1 MNMFGK
7 EYANH
12 LDILVQSFGQ
22 MNKEYQKKGKINRKD
37 GRFLGKLKKLYIALF
52 GIPEIGFQIRSI
64 YFRNIL
70 ASHIFSKNPQK
81 ILDAGSGIGA
91 YSFWLG
97 EKFAG
102 AEVAG
107 EEIDKDKLRF
117 CQAMTKD
124 LGLKNV
130 AFIYQNIME
139 LHKKNKYDLIVA
151 IDVLEH
157 INNYEKTLENFF
169 RMLYKHGHLYIH
181 VPQPNQKRIL
191 NLLKT
196 WHHEDHVY
204 EGIAKSTLENILKR
218 LGFRIV
224 ISKETF
230 GFFGKLSWEINH
242 FMLSKNFVLTGLT
255 YPFLYFLAKIDL
267 LLNIKKGLGV
277 AILAKKV

>member
-1 MNMFGK
+1 MFGK
-7 EYANH
+7 EYASY
-12 LDILVQSFGQ
+12 LDILTQSFTQ
-22 MNKEYQKKGKINRKD
+22 MNKEYQKKSRVNRKD
-37 GRFLGKLKKLYIALF
+37 SLFLGKLKKLYIAIF

-64 YFRNIL
+64 YFRDIL
-70 ASHIFSKNPQK
+70 VSHIFSKNPQK

-91 YSFWLG
+91 YAFWLG
-97 EKFAG
+97 EKFDY
-102 AEVAG
+102 AEVVG
-107 EEIDKDKLRF
+107 VETDKDKLRF

-130 AFIYQNIME
+130 AFIHQDIRKMP
-139 LHKKNKYDLIVA
+139 KKNKYDLIVA

-157 INNYEKTLENFF
+157 IENFEKTLENFF
-169 RMLYKHGHLYIH
+169 HMLYKHGYIYIH

-191 NLLKT
+191 NLVRT
-196 WHHEDHVY
+196 WHHKDHVR

-230 GFFGKLSWEINH
+230 GFFGKSSWEINH
-242 FMLSKNFVLTGLT
+242 FMLSKNFVFTGLT

-267 LLNIKKGLGV
+267 LLNIKQGLGV
-277 AILAKKV
+277 AILAKKL

>member
-1 MNMFGK
+1 MFGK
-7 EYANH
+7 KYASY
-12 LDILVQSFGQ
+12 LDILAQSFTQ
-22 MNKEYQKKGKINRKD
+22 MNKEYQKKGNANRKD
-37 GRFLGKLKKLYIALF
+37 GRFLEKLKELYIALF

-91 YSFWLG
+91 CAFWLG
-97 EKFAG
+97 EKFAD
-102 AEVAG
+102 AEVVG

-130 AFIYQNIME
+130 AFIYQDIRRV
-139 LHKKNKYDLIVA
+139 HKKNKYDLIIA

-169 RMLYKHGHLYIH
+169 HMLYKHGYIYIH
-181 VPQPNQKRIL
+181 VPQPNQKRTL

-196 WHHEDHVY
+196 WHHEDHVH

-224 ISKETF
+224 LSKETF
-230 GFFGKLSWEINH
+230 GFFGKSSWEINH

-255 YPFLYFLAKIDL
+255 FPFLYFLAKIDL

-277 AILAKKV
+277 AILAEKV